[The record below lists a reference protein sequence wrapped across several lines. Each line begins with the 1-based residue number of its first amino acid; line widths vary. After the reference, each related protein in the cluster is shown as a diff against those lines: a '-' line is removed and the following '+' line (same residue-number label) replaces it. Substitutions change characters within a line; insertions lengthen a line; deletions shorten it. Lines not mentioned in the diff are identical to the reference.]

1 MPVFERSDKD
11 ELEAEAEKLWQSVKS
26 DADVVA
32 KVVKGKDK
40 PEPETSAAEVE
51 TK

>member
-1 MPVFERSDKD
+1 MPVFERPDKA

-32 KVVKGKDK
+32 KVVKGKGN
-40 PEPETSAAEVE
+40 PEPETSDVEVE

>member
-1 MPVFERSDKD
+1 MSPLFERADRK
-11 ELEAEAEKLWQSVKS
+11 ELEAAADALWKDVKG
-26 DADVVA
+26 VTA

-40 PEPETSAAEVE
+40 PEPETSDTEVE